1 MRPVL
6 QRLGLLLL
14 WASRRQARAL
24 LSRASLALAVIAAVG
39 GLAQPSVA
47 EHLPG
52 QHLGSKTDLIG
63 IWSFD
68 ARSGCKTGTA
78 WEFRADG
85 SYNEIS
91 LPDRAPQAT
100 GTWYE
105 RGDIIFYSLAR
116 PETVAPG
123 RPDKRMVIIER
134 EPDRLVALGGR
145 RVRHVMHRCP

>member
-1 MRPVL
+1 MKPVF
-6 QRLGLLLL
+6 QSLGPPLPL
-14 WASRRQARAL
+14 ASRPRSRAL
-24 LSRASLALAVIAAVG
+24 RRPAGLALAIVAAAG
-39 GLAQPSVA
+39 GLPQPSVA
-47 EHLPG
+47 ESPPG
-52 QHLGSKTDLIG
+52 QRLGSKTALVG

-68 ARSGCKTGTA
+68 ARSGCETGIA

-91 LPDRAPQAT
+91 LPGRTPRAT
-100 GTWYE
+100 GKWYE
-105 RGDIIFYSLAR
+105 RGDVIFYSLAR
-116 PETVAPG
+116 AETAAPE